1 VTVHNSLPAR
11 PVIHNGVTDFSVKR
25 IWHQICTMT
34 TLVQSHDSSIQAAGK
49 TLRELI
55 GSFGFYPE
63 NSLIIRWL
71 RKGEVVLTQR
81 CDIAAFVSPEGLSQS
96 DLEIYL
102 EPGRTYSAEKAVIVV
117 CLENLNPSIHS
128 VVGTIESSMVHA
140 NIDVAQ
146 VFVVVGQRIF
156 SRDCFDDCQPHFT
169 PMDMAVSRLAR
180 EAQCASNSAQY
191 IEVKEFPELPEPERV
206 VAWRASES
214 QFVTDLM
221 RRAGHPFVVAELAR
235 LIVALGDIRVR
246 DSILWDMANG
256 AFDRRLLANFLTELL
271 PKLDSER
278 GAPVATTAAI
288 CWWLNGNGAMANL
301 CINRA
306 VTDAPSYSLAI
317 MVRAALE
324 HALPPGFWLE
334 SVNELTREQC
344 LAGLDVAL

>member
-1 VTVHNSLPAR
+1 
-11 PVIHNGVTDFSVKR
+11 
-25 IWHQICTMT
+25 MT
-34 TLVQSHDSSIQAAGK
+34 TLMQSHESSMRAAGE
-49 TLRELI
+49 TLSELI
-55 GSFGFYPE
+55 ESFGFYPE

-71 RKGEVVLTQR
+71 KRDEVILTQR

-96 DLEIYL
+96 DLDIYL
-102 EPGRTYSAEKAVIVV
+102 EPGQTYNAEKAVIVV
-117 CLENLNPSIHS
+117 CLDNLNPRIHHA
-128 VVGTIESSMVHA
+128 VDEVEASMVHA
-140 NIDVAQ
+140 RISVAQ

-156 SRDCFDDCQPHFT
+156 SRDCFDDCQPHFAPIDT
-169 PMDMAVSRLAR
+169 GISRFDR
-180 EAQCASNSAQY
+180 EEQCASNSSQLIDAT
-191 IEVKEFPELPEPERV
+191 EFPELPDPERLIS
-206 VAWRASES
+206 WRARES
-214 QFVTDLM
+214 QFVRDLM
-221 RRAGHPFVVAELAR
+221 RRAGDPVVVAELAR

-256 AFDRRLLANFLTELL
+256 VFDRRLLAKLLTELL
-271 PKLDSER
+271 PKLDTER
-278 GAPVATTAAI
+278 GAPIATTAAI

-306 VTDAPSYSLAI
+306 VTDAPGYSLAI

>member
-1 VTVHNSLPAR
+1 
-11 PVIHNGVTDFSVKR
+11 
-25 IWHQICTMT
+25 MT
-34 TLVQSHDSSIQAAGK
+34 ILMQSHDSNMQAARE
-49 TLRELI
+49 TLSELI
-55 GSFGFYPE
+55 DSFGFYPK
-63 NSLIIRWL
+63 NSFIIRWL
-71 RKGEVVLTQR
+71 KRDEVVLTQR

-117 CLENLNPSIHS
+117 CLDNLNPHIHN
-128 VVGTIESSMVHA
+128 VVHTVESSMVQA

-146 VFVVVGQRIF
+146 VLVVVDQRIF
-156 SRDCFDDCQPHFT
+156 SRDCIEDCQPHFT
-169 PMDMAVSRLAR
+169 RIDTAVTRLDR
-180 EAQCASNSAQY
+180 EVQCASNSAQY
-191 IEVKEFPELPEPERV
+191 IEVKEFPELPKPEKL
-206 VAWRASES
+206 VAWRAAES

-221 RRAGHPFVVAELAR
+221 RRAGDPFVVAELAR

-271 PKLDSER
+271 PKLDAER

-306 VTDAPSYSLAI
+306 VTDAPGYSLAV